1 MNFSEVIIDD
11 YILYNV
17 DTMYAIDFPVGP
29 VFTPFP
35 PASDVYIRK
44 ILLIFILNYS
54 RIVYA
59 RCQYC

>member
-1 MNFSEVIIDD
+1 MNFSKVIIDD

-17 DTMYAIDFPVGP
+17 NTMYAMISRSDPVHA
-29 VFTPFP
+29 VP
-35 PASDVYIRK
+35 PTSDVYIRK

>member
-1 MNFSEVIIDD
+1 MNFSKVIIDD

-29 VFTPFP
+29 VHAAP